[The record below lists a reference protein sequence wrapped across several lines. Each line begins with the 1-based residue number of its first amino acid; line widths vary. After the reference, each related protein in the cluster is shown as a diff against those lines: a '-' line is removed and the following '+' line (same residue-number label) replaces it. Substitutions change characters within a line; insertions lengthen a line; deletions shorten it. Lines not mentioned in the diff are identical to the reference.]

1 MHLLTQPL
9 LYLHVWLQWLA
20 QCPYYFFPQCTLSSV
35 PFTKC
40 VSDRCVLCT
49 GLSACTQATCKF
61 TLQAV
66 DYMSKAVTHGKWCTS
81 EVIVA
86 CIVTGIDCLLSL
98 FLQLYRHIMHTQ
110 THFVSVLSN
119 LYLAAPTFD
128 AGNRL
133 QLLVC
138 LSISLI

>member
-20 QCPYYFFPQCTLSSV
+20 QCPNYFFPQCTLSSV

-98 FLQLYRHIMHTQ
+98 FLQLYRHIMQTQ